1 LKRLLERGLWR
12 GAFGEGPNVA
22 VAGEKVRGFLL
33 VVGEEP
39 GGDDGDGHDL
49 GGRESGLRVV
59 SMVEGF

>member
-1 LKRLLERGLWR
+1 
-12 GAFGEGPNVA
+12 VS
-22 VAGEKVRGFLL
+22 GEKVRGFLL
-33 VVGEEP
+33 VAGEEL